1 MGVSPLYTTEKRLNV
16 LPTQTGEDVSELS
29 HQTPNGIL
37 ESWFKDITGLIEME
51 NQTVRQLKDLKVK
64 DLKALAKERGIPRY
78 YWMRRD
84 ELVGALTN
92 TSPPPP
98 PRRVPLPKLLKGLP
112 RPPRIIP
119 SNASES
125 ILDGPIPEID
135 VPILK
140 PSKPTRSSHVQSL
153 KHFANREVNSIK
165 SELDEF
171 ADWILSYVPEPVKK
185 TAKEAV
191 DKRVKRLK
199 ERIKRLHGE
208 AEDRFTPKEQKTALK
223 GYLKTYGIAGQEGYG
238 PKEFITKIRPKVI
251 KLVNDR
257 KKPIKVKFV
266 FTCRYI
272 KENLATG
279 QIEEELGYHHTEKPE
294 IVTESTD
301 FSDLFNAMTNPL
313 IGLVEKFQKQGSG
326 WQFDRVE
333 YFDINID
340 PFDPLSGSSYVELPK
355 ELAVK
360 KAIINVRNE
369 NDHKC
374 FKWAVTSAVY
384 PKRDNPQRL
393 SRKMM
398 ENSER
403 FDWSGIEFPVS
414 LRQIDKFERQ
424 NPHTVNV
431 FTYEEKKICPL
442 RISGKDPFNAIN
454 LLLISNGETSHYCWI
469 KDVMSL
475 VSSQI
480 DKYHHTRFL
489 CFRCLN
495 SFRCKKALEKHYEY
509 CSKNES
515 VRIEMPMDK
524 DGKPLYT
531 RFVNFNRKMRVPFVV
546 YADFE
551 SFTENIDTCS
561 PDESRS
567 FTKQYQ
573 KHKPSGFCYLIKCS
587 IDDGVFSPKLVQRTV
602 QGSAEDVAQLFVES
616 LESDIKEIYNKF
628 KFPKEVEMTREDE
641 MNYDNATHC
650 HICGGELGEDKVLDH
665 CHLTGKYRGAA
676 HNACNLR
683 FRAPKF
689 FPVLF
694 HNLSGYDSH
703 LFVKNL
709 GTSEGKINCIPNNE
723 EKYIS
728 FTKQVVVDRFTNKEG
743 KQVDVKRDIR
753 FIDSFKFMSA
763 SLDSLVKNLPRESFK
778 NLMIHYKGEQL
789 QLLLRK
795 GVFPYDWFCNF
806 DQLDAIQLP
815 PKEAFYSTLNDTDI
829 SEEDYQHAQK
839 VWETFKMSTMRDYH
853 DLYLESDVLL
863 LADVFEN
870 FRDVCLENYGLDP
883 AWYYTAPGLAWD
895 AALKITRV
903 ELELLTDCDMLLMFE
918 EGIRGGVSMISTRHS
933 KANNPYM
940 REYDPNLPTK
950 YITYLDAN
958 NLYGWAMSKPLPTH
972 GFRWMT
978 DQELKEWGRHPCV
991 VEVDM
996 AYPRHLHDSHDD
1008 YPLAPESIKINKV
1021 GKLIP
1026 NLNDKTKYVVHH
1038 ETLKLYESLGLKVTK
1053 VHRGITFEESGW
1065 LKTYIDLN
1073 TSLRAKATNDFE
1085 KDFFKLMNNSVFG
1098 KTMENIRNRV
1108 DIRLITNEKQ
1118 ARKLISKPNY
1128 KHRTIF
1134 CENLAAIHMR
1144 KTRLVFNKPVYL
1156 GMCILDLS
1164 KNLMYDFHY
1173 GYVKPKYGDKAKLL
1187 FTDTDSLMYE
1197 IETEDFYKDISG
1209 DVRSMFDTS
1218 NYPRNHP
1225 SGIESGLNKKIIGM
1239 FKDETGGLQITE
1251 FVGLRA
1257 KLYSYRMDGGGE
1269 AKKCKGVK
1277 RAVVKKSIGF
1287 DDYKDCLFGKEP
1299 QMRMMNVIRSHGHNV
1314 YTETVNKRALSHED
1328 DKRIICDDGIHTHA
1342 HGYLGSV

>member
-1 MGVSPLYTTEKRLNV
+1 T
-16 LPTQTGEDVSELS
+16 
-29 HQTPNGIL
+29 
-37 ESWFKDITGLIEME
+37 
-51 NQTVRQLKDLKVK
+51 
-64 DLKALAKERGIPRY
+64 
-78 YWMRRD
+78 
-84 ELVGALTN
+84 
-92 TSPPPP
+92 
-98 PRRVPLPKLLKGLP
+98 
-112 RPPRIIP
+112 
-119 SNASES
+119 
-125 ILDGPIPEID
+125 
-135 VPILK
+135 
-140 PSKPTRSSHVQSL
+140 
-153 KHFANREVNSIK
+153 VNSIK

-171 ADWILSYVPEPVKK
+171 ADWILSYVPEPIKK

-272 KENLATG
+272 KEDLATG

-301 FSDLFNAMTNPL
+301 FSDLFNVMTNPL

-495 SFRCKKALEKHYEY
+495 SFRCEMALEKHYEY

-573 KHKPSGFCYLIKCS
+573 KHKPSGFCYLIKC

-628 KFPKEVEMTREDE
+628 KFPKE
-641 MNYDNATHC
+641 
-650 HICGGELGEDKVLDH
+650 
-665 CHLTGKYRGAA
+665 
-676 HNACNLR
+676 
-683 FRAPKF
+683 
-689 FPVLF
+689 
-694 HNLSGYDSH
+694 
-703 LFVKNL
+703 NL

-778 NLMIHYKGEQL
+778 NLTTYYEGEQL

-795 GVFPYDWFCNF
+795 GVFPYDCLCKRILSVHAHRHYRRRTLCIASFF
-806 DQLDAIQLP
+806 YYDDISGYPGSLVSRGVSSDHPRGTSLVARTAIQAGAALQETCTLLVMGSLIVP
-815 PKEAFYSTLNDTDI
+815 ISQLYTPSDGFTHSTYIT
-829 SEEDYQHAQK
+829 Y
-839 VWETFKMSTMRDYH
+839 
-853 DLYLESDVLL
+853 
-863 LADVFEN
+863 
-870 FRDVCLENYGLDP
+870 RDVTGRADGNSG
-883 AWYYTAPGLAWD
+883 
-895 AALKITRV
+895 
-903 ELELLTDCDMLLMFE
+903 
-918 EGIRGGVSMISTRHS
+918 RGGVTGNDLARLMIWVLRDYNEIDPIILS
-933 KANNPYM
+933 AL
-940 REYDPNLPTK
+940 PNLPG
-950 YITYLDAN
+950 ILRNLQPVLESSSRCRGAIGRVPMVTYR
-958 NLYGWAMSKPLPTH
+958 KPRSLKDMLVH
-972 GFRWMT
+972 SS
-978 DQELKEWGRHPCV
+978 LKE
-991 VEVDM
+991 
-996 AYPRHLHDSHDD
+996 DSTQVRGCAKFVIFKESALGIAGL
-1008 YPLAPESIKINKV
+1008 YFLA
-1021 GKLIP
+1021 
-1026 NLNDKTKYVVHH
+1026 
-1038 ETLKLYESLGLKVTK
+1038 
-1053 VHRGITFEESGW
+1053 
-1065 LKTYIDLN
+1065 
-1073 TSLRAKATNDFE
+1073 
-1085 KDFFKLMNNSVFG
+1085 
-1098 KTMENIRNRV
+1098 
-1108 DIRLITNEKQ
+1108 
-1118 ARKLISKPNY
+1118 
-1128 KHRTIF
+1128 
-1134 CENLAAIHMR
+1134 
-1144 KTRLVFNKPVYL
+1144 
-1156 GMCILDLS
+1156 
-1164 KNLMYDFHY
+1164 
-1173 GYVKPKYGDKAKLL
+1173 
-1187 FTDTDSLMYE
+1187 
-1197 IETEDFYKDISG
+1197 
-1209 DVRSMFDTS
+1209 
-1218 NYPRNHP
+1218 
-1225 SGIESGLNKKIIGM
+1225 
-1239 FKDETGGLQITE
+1239 
-1251 FVGLRA
+1251 
-1257 KLYSYRMDGGGE
+1257 
-1269 AKKCKGVK
+1269 
-1277 RAVVKKSIGF
+1277 
-1287 DDYKDCLFGKEP
+1287 
-1299 QMRMMNVIRSHGHNV
+1299 
-1314 YTETVNKRALSHED
+1314 
-1328 DKRIICDDGIHTHA
+1328 
-1342 HGYLGSV
+1342 